1 MYGDPDTSSAY
12 SLCGDVVLSLRPQ
25 WSLLGRQPGG
35 SVRIAVSSIA
45 LTFEGQCEV
54 VSPRHGYSATRLCSI
69 IKELVP
75 SPAPI
80 ELETELGTQECGA
93 DFNAAFS
100 LPVPGWLPAT
110 TQLGYNSDFGVKY
123 TLFVD
128 VSYYTLSEEGA
139 SASSGLSFLRFCS
152 PFFTRTR
159 FAAAETGVV
168 LRRFMTEATPRLRTF
183 NIPPVIPAVADVSTS
198 ALDDLASKIQVF
210 ATLPECVSTQASS
223 FPCSLRISAKQ
234 LDMADRE
241 KLKITMLNMN
251 VFQVEKC
258 RYAPSI
264 DYRTHY
270 PLPHEAH
277 QPPFLPLRRPHN
289 ISLMTEIGM
298 GSPYVL
304 DASTSRTISLLP
316 ENVSSRTLLNE
327 HLHFLHE
334 NADESNTTSGVVPGD
349 ASYVIEAVIPFSS
362 IGRTSAPSS
371 KEAFDQDQWAGPMNL
386 RPSAAMPLY
395 TVRHELEVALQCTYA
410 GEEGEKW
417 VYFVVPVKFAA
428 PAPEACELVDD
439 RDADIASGE
448 EEDGADDENA
458 PLIGF
463 PISSPSPR
471 IVAAPTMAQRQP
483 RAVALPAYSQLFH
496 TNGDRRI
503 DYSVPLPLY
512 TPFDELKGPVKYKDL

>member
-1 MYGDPDTSSAY
+1 MFSKSPTLVSCQTKVHIKLARSLFVVRKSFDHFHVRRLWSSTRLQVYNTGHAPTGLSVCPPPAFLPNSYHVSFSPDLTLIELAGHVRGSRYIVRLAAPELRFRSSNICSLLFPSRSAY

-258 RYAPSI
+258 RYAPLLSNLPHAFNTKLTTYHQI
-264 DYRTHY
+264 RTINRLPDALPPPTRSTPA
-270 PLPHEAH
+270 PLPA
-277 QPPFLPLRRPHN
+277 
-289 ISLMTEIGM
+289 
-298 GSPYVL
+298 
-304 DASTSRTISLLP
+304 
-316 ENVSSRTLLNE
+316 
-327 HLHFLHE
+327 
-334 NADESNTTSGVVPGD
+334 
-349 ASYVIEAVIPFSS
+349 
-362 IGRTSAPSS
+362 
-371 KEAFDQDQWAGPMNL
+371 
-386 RPSAAMPLY
+386 
-395 TVRHELEVALQCTYA
+395 
-410 GEEGEKW
+410 
-417 VYFVVPVKFAA
+417 
-428 PAPEACELVDD
+428 
-439 RDADIASGE
+439 
-448 EEDGADDENA
+448 
-458 PLIGF
+458 
-463 PISSPSPR
+463 SSP
-471 IVAAPTMAQRQP
+471 PT
-483 RAVALPAYSQLFH
+483 
-496 TNGDRRI
+496 
-503 DYSVPLPLY
+503 
-512 TPFDELKGPVKYKDL
+512 